1 MYKLFSIRLLAFIL
15 LSVAMAAHGDLSARK
30 LNQASSTK
38 EHSASNPVLS
48 SVETHPDP
56 QNYRNHSAP
65 GIMKQTSKRSL
76 RSVETEASRR
86 SCHTL
91 AYHVESQIGHQAS
104 CPFEWLENYE
114 ARRIPRRIVEQ
125 VCRSCRS
132 CGYSRQCVQLKVRT
146 EVFFGDTGEYGH
158 QFVRAGC
165 ACMPYEVGS
174 TANPFD
180 IEV

>member
-1 MYKLFSIRLLAFIL
+1 MDQFFPKKRLLAFIL
-15 LSVAMAAHGDLSARK
+15 LGIAMATHDGLSATTFES
-30 LNQASSTK
+30 ASSPTGQ
-38 EHSASNPVLS
+38 HPAINPLS
-48 SVETHPDP
+48 SGGIHLNPK
-56 QNYRNHSAP
+56 NHSSLWAT
-65 GIMKQTSKRSL
+65 QRTNKRSL
-76 RSVETEASRR
+76 RSVEVDGSRR
-86 SCHTL
+86 SCNTL

-165 ACMPYEVGS
+165 ACMPFEIGS

>member
-1 MYKLFSIRLLAFIL
+1 MNSLFSKRLLAFIL
-15 LSVAMAAHGDLSARK
+15 LGIAMATHGSLSDNK
-30 LNQASSTK
+30 PSTE
-38 EHSASNPVLS
+38 EHPANLS
-48 SVETHPDP
+48 SGDSF
-56 QNYRNHSAP
+56 RNHSVP
-65 GIMKQTSKRSL
+65 WTVKQIGKRSP
-76 RSVETEASRR
+76 RSVEIEAEGSRR

-91 AYHVESQIGHQAS
+91 AYHVENQIGHQAS

-158 QFVRAGC
+158 QFVRTGC

-174 TANPFD
+174 NARP
-180 IEV
+180 IEVEV